1 MASLL
6 SRLLLLAPIGVVE
19 RIVDLSGYP
28 QAVQEHR
35 KLSRYCNRRSFLCVL
50 TSPRGYLLCVASEVR
65 VSSEGTQ
72 DVVSAAYQKLPQHLI
87 SFLGDA
93 SLRISISR
101 LLGGGHKPQ
110 VCSYRAALFEAV
122 GVLHQG
128 QHEGQ
133 RRERSDSLHLAQELG
148 FLWVALLGD
157 CLQLALVV
165 PDALGERADRLQDG
179 SEGRQ
184 KRLGDVPRRS
194 VVEAPGR
201 ALGQAG
207 PEGLDCSSEVVH

>member
-1 MASLL
+1 MASL
-6 SRLLLLAPIGVVE
+6 SSCLLPLLAAMRVVE

-93 SLRISISR
+93 PLRISISR
-101 LLGGGHKPQ
+101 LVCGGHKPQ
-110 VCSYRAALFEAV
+110 VCSYRAAPFEAV
-122 GVLHQG
+122 GVLQG
-128 QHEGQ
+128 QHEGKS
-133 RRERSDSLHLAQELG
+133 RERSDSLHLAQELG

-157 CLQLALVV
+157 RLQLAIVV
-165 PDALGERADRLQDG
+165 PDALG
-179 SEGRQ
+179 
-184 KRLGDVPRRS
+184 
-194 VVEAPGR
+194 
-201 ALGQAG
+201 
-207 PEGLDCSSEVVH
+207 